1 MSGRILRNT
10 HPEAARRNRYLL
22 SGRMVCG
29 CCGGNYVKASKT
41 SFRCNESRKHA
52 CENRIGISRK
62 RIESRVFG
70 RIRDAFRSPELLEAF
85 TEALEAERRKM
96 KGSDP
101 RKNMDHI
108 QQRIN
113 EQKGKRKSILNA
125 IEDGAPFV
133 QFKSRSEEIESEIAE
148 LEQSLRELQAKADTA
163 ATVTS
168 DPADIFEAAVEKM
181 EQLLSDPDLVDQAS
195 QFLGQIIKRVI
206 ISPDPNAQHG
216 LSLKLETDFAAL
228 LAPELEDISPAYLV
242 C

>member
-1 MSGRILRNT
+1 
-10 HPEAARRNRYLL
+10 
-22 SGRMVCG
+22 
-29 CCGGNYVKASKT
+29 
-41 SFRCNESRKHA
+41 
-52 CENRIGISRK
+52 
-62 RIESRVFG
+62 
-70 RIRDAFRSPELLEAF
+70 
-85 TEALEAERRKM
+85 
-96 KGSDP
+96 
-101 RKNMDHI
+101 MDHI